1 MQKIQ
6 KTGVINVENSLKNW
20 KHSDDKK
27 IYIQGGFIMNFKK
40 IAAAGTVIAFTAV
53 SVFAQEQKVQK
64 ASNESSVESEYL
76 SSVEDV
82 VITEL
87 ANSEERDN
95 KLVALQYL
103 ENAVNEN
110 RVSPDMMKAL
120 DSLAGEGITS
130 QARTNGRLVN
140 NFPDIRAKAC
150 DILANVKTEES
161 KDTLVKIALADNEPM
176 VITAAI
182 RSLGEIGINGNDEV
196 TETIAWAQKKNSVL
210 NPTSSL
216 ALEVVVAYEKLA
228 DTVENKAPMIQALG
242 QIATNY
248 RYVTPVRT
256 RALELL
262 KKLQEGT
269 TSGSK
274 SSNAK

>member
-1 MQKIQ
+1 MKST
-6 KTGVINVENSLKNW
+6 K
-20 KHSDDKK
+20 
-27 IYIQGGFIMNFKK
+27 YIACGLAVMMCSF
-40 IAAAGTVIAFTAV
+40 AAV
-53 SVFAQEQKVQK
+53 AQSK
-64 ASNESSVESEYL
+64 SNEASVESEYL

-103 ENAVNEN
+103 ENAVNEG
-110 RVSPDMMKAL
+110 RATPDMMKAL

-161 KDTLVKIALADNEPM
+161 KDTLCKIALADNEPM

-182 RSLGEIGINGNDEV
+182 RSLGEIGINNNDEV
-196 TETIAWAQKKNSVL
+196 SETIAWAQKKNAVL

-216 ALEVVVAYEKLA
+216 ALEVLVAFEKIQ
-228 DTVENKAPMIQALG
+228 DTVENKGPMIQAVG

-248 RYVTPVRT
+248 HYVTPVRT

-262 KKLQEGT
+262 KKLQ
-269 TSGSK
+269 GSSSSSSSK
-274 SSNAK
+274 SNAK

>member
-1 MQKIQ
+1 MKST
-6 KTGVINVENSLKNW
+6 K
-20 KHSDDKK
+20 
-27 IYIQGGFIMNFKK
+27 YIACGLAVMMCSF
-40 IAAAGTVIAFTAV
+40 AAV
-53 SVFAQEQKVQK
+53 AQSK
-64 ASNESSVESEYL
+64 SNEASVESEYL

-103 ENAVNEN
+103 ENAVNEG
-110 RVSPDMMKAL
+110 RATPDMMKAL

-161 KDTLVKIALADNEPM
+161 KDTLCKIALADNEPM

-182 RSLGEIGINGNDEV
+182 RSLGEIGINNNDEV
-196 TETIAWAQKKNSVL
+196 SETIAWAQKKNAVL

-216 ALEVVVAYEKLA
+216 ALEVLVAFEKIQDIDDQGRLDIVVKG
-228 DTVENKAPMIQALG
+228 PMIQAVG

-248 RYVTPVRT
+248 HYVTPVRT

-262 KKLQEGT
+262 KKLQ
-269 TSGSK
+269 GSSSSSSSK
-274 SSNAK
+274 SNAK

>member
-1 MQKIQ
+1 MKKSKYFVAAVLMSFAISA
-6 KTGVINVENSLKNW
+6 SL
-20 KHSDDKK
+20 S
-27 IYIQGGFIMNFKK
+27 
-40 IAAAGTVIAFTAV
+40 
-53 SVFAQEQKVQK
+53 AQEQQVKS
-64 ASNESSVESEYL
+64 ADEANVESEYL
-76 SSVEDV
+76 SSIEDV

-87 ANSEERDN
+87 ANSDERDN
-95 KLVALQYL
+95 KFVALQYL

-110 RVSPDMMKAL
+110 RATPDMMKAL

-130 QARTNGRLVN
+130 QNRTNGRLMN

-150 DILANVKTEES
+150 DLLANVKTEES

-182 RSLGEIGINGNDEV
+182 RSLGEIGINNNDEV
-196 TETIAWAQKKNSVL
+196 SETIAWAQKKNAVL

-216 ALEVVVAYEKLA
+216 ALEVVIAYEKLA
-228 DTVENKAPMIQALG
+228 DSVENKGPMIQTLG

-248 RYVTPVRT
+248 KYVTPVRT

-262 KKLQEGT
+262 KTLQ
-269 TSGSK
+269 SASSDKK
-274 SSNAK
+274 SSADAK

>member
-1 MQKIQ
+1 
-6 KTGVINVENSLKNW
+6 
-20 KHSDDKK
+20 
-27 IYIQGGFIMNFKK
+27 MNFKK

-216 ALEVVVAYEKLA
+216 ALEVGVAYEKLA

-242 QIATNY
+242 QIATDY